1 MVKTTKSGNMMSRQ
15 AHMELLIKEGK
26 NPGLGDTIFYVNN
39 GEKKS
44 HGDVQKKEM
53 LYNHKPIP
61 VISEGW
67 VRIGDYYHLEMQTAM
82 GVSHITT
89 ITYKLRR

>member
-1 MVKTTKSGNMMSRQ
+1 MKMICSSHHKRGEEV
-15 AHMELLIKEGK
+15 MEFNLSPHYYKEF
-26 NPGLGDTIFYVNN
+26 L
-39 GEKKS
+39 
-44 HGDVQKKEM
+44 KKEL

-67 VRIGDYYHLEMQTAM
+67 VRIGDYYYLEMYTAD
-82 GVSHITT
+82 GVNLITT